1 MKKHRTENGE
11 FKKVES
17 VGEYFKTLLK
27 ISLLL
32 VAFPL
37 ILIYQAFECMI
48 EGGNYLD
55 SQIEN
60 AYGIWE
66 IITFI
71 FTGKIKDNSI
81 AISEMKTR
89 RKLFAI
95 GFTNEMGKAV
105 AKNSTLRYR
114 HYTNK
119 KAFVY
124 DAGDYSLNGTYLTIT
139 KVGKNKYLTN
149 IILDK
154 RDNLPKISIDTDHL
168 FTSEEITTIIKEIK

>member
-37 ILIYQAFECMI
+37 ILIYQVFECMI
-48 EGGNYLD
+48 EGGNYID

-60 AYGIWE
+60 VYGIWGMV
-66 IITFI
+66 TFI
-71 FTGKIKDNSI
+71 FTGKVKDDSVEV
-81 AISEMKTR
+81 SEMKTR
-89 RKLFAI
+89 RKLFMI

-105 AKNSTLRYR
+105 AKNSALRYR
-114 HYTNK
+114 DYTNK

-124 DAGDYSLNGTYLTIT
+124 DANDYSRNETYLTIT

-149 IILDK
+149 IILDE
-154 RDNLPKISIDTDHL
+154 RNNLPKISIDTDHL
-168 FTSEEITTIIKEIK
+168 FTSKEITTIIKEIK